1 MKPRGDAGFTV
12 IEVLMAVA
20 LMAIALSGIAM
31 TGIVSM
37 QADTRGHLASA
48 ATTLAQAKLD
58 QLRNTLRDDAE
69 WDEGAHQENALDENG
84 ESVTGGPFRRR
95 WNVELDYNGK
105 PDLARVTVDVM
116 WDGGGPV
123 TLSALYW

>member
-1 MKPRGDAGFTV
+1 MTPRNAGFTIV
-12 IEVLMAVA
+12 EVLMAVA
-20 LMAIALSGIAM
+20 IMAIALSGVAL

-58 QLRNTLRDDAE
+58 QLRTTLRDDAD
-69 WDEGAHQENALDENG
+69 WSEGVHTENGLDENG
-84 ESVTGGPFRRR
+84 EAVTGGPFQRR
-95 WNVELDYNGK
+95 WDVVLDYNSQ
-105 PDLARVTVDVM
+105 PDLARVTVDIL

>member
-1 MKPRGDAGFTV
+1 MKPRADAGFTI

-20 LMAIALSGIAM
+20 IMAIALSGVAM
-31 TGIVSM
+31 TGIVSI

-48 ATTLAQAKLD
+48 ATTLAQGKLD
-58 QLRNTLRDDAE
+58 QLRNTLRDDGD
-69 WDEGAHQENALDENG
+69 WDEGVHQENALDENG
-84 ESVTGGPFRRR
+84 QSVTGGPFRRR
-95 WNVELDYNGK
+95 WNVALDYNGK
-105 PDLARVTVDVM
+105 PDLARVTVDVT

>member
-1 MKPRGDAGFTV
+1 MRPREAGFTI

-20 LMAIALSGIAM
+20 IMAIALSGIAL

-58 QLRNTLRDDAE
+58 QLRNTLRDDPE
-69 WDEGAHQENALDENG
+69 WSEGAHQENSLDENG
-84 ESVTGGPFRRR
+84 NSVAGGPFQRR
-95 WNVELDYNGK
+95 WNVDLDYNSQ
-105 PDLARVTVDVM
+105 PDLARVTVDIL

>member
-1 MKPRGDAGFTV
+1 MKPRDAGFTI
-12 IEVLMAVA
+12 IEVLMAVTI
-20 LMAIALSGIAM
+20 MAIALSGIAL

-48 ATTLAQAKLD
+48 ATTLAQGKLD
-58 QLRNTLRDDAE
+58 QLRNTPRDEPD
-69 WDEGAHQENALDENG
+69 WSEGAHQEDHLDENG
-84 ESVTGGPFRRR
+84 NSVTGGPFQRR
-95 WNVELDYNGK
+95 WTVDLDYNSQ
-105 PDLARVTVDVM
+105 PDLARVTVDVV